1 MTANPAACGQ
11 HGAGGSEPS
20 ARKRNK
26 VLLYNPRAVFF
37 TMPLALLAIGSELDP
52 ELYEVVIVD
61 ARLDPQADAAV
72 LSHIGEALCLG
83 ITVLTGAPI
92 SDALRVSRLVKQAR
106 PDLPVVWGG
115 WHPSMFSRECLLE
128 RSVDVTVRGQGEETF
143 TDIVERLRQ
152 GRSLDDCAGCTVRLA
167 DGTIRE
173 NPARTLAQV
182 DKFRAHDYGL
192 IPVERYFELKGK
204 RQLDFISSQ
213 GCNFR
218 CAFCSDPFVYG
229 RKWVG
234 LEPVRMAMRLKELWD
249 RYRFDDVNFQD
260 ETFFTKAGRVEALA
274 DRMIESGMKVTWAAT
289 MRADQAIRLPDAVWA
304 RCKQS
309 GLRRLLVGVESG
321 SNAVLKRISKDIKIE
336 QVYATAQ
343 KMLRFGIAGHFPFI
357 VGFPDESDEDIQAT
371 LDCAKRLRSMSPDFL
386 TPIYYFKPYPG
397 SALVIEAVARGF
409 RLPETLEAWAQFDYV
424 AGEPGPWVSPEKF
437 ELIERFKF
445 FHELAWKKV
454 TRGKRLLQKVARYRC
469 HTDNYRWPV
478 EMLFTRWL
486 VPVQVLS

>member
-1 MTANPAACGQ
+1 MQDLRVRHVAGSGLERIGMTPITR
-11 HGAGGSEPS
+11 S
-20 ARKRNK
+20 KRQK
-26 VLLYNPRAVFF
+26 VVLYNPRAVFF

-52 ELYEVVIVD
+52 EVFEVVIVD
-61 ARLDPQADAAV
+61 ARLDPDAENTV
-72 LSHIGEALCLG
+72 LSHIGDALCLG
-83 ITVLTGAPI
+83 VTVLTGAPI
-92 SDALRVSRLVKQAR
+92 SDALRISRAAKLVR
-106 PDLPVVWGG
+106 PDVPVVWGG

-143 TDIVERLRQ
+143 AEIVQRLAQ
-152 GRSLDDCAGCTVRLA
+152 GRPLDDCAGCTVRLA
-167 DGTIRE
+167 DGTIQE
-173 NPARTLAQV
+173 NPARAL
-182 DKFRAHDYGL
+182 AHDYGL
-192 IPVERYFELKGK
+192 IPVERYYELKGK
-204 RQLDFISSQ
+204 RQLDYISSQ

-249 RYRFDDVNFQD
+249 RYHFDDVNFQD
-260 ETFFTKAGRVEALA
+260 ETFFTKADRVEAMA
-274 DRMIESGMKVTWAAT
+274 DRIVASGMKITWAAT
-289 MRADQAIRLPDAVWA
+289 MRADQGIRLPERVWE

-321 SNAVLKRISKDIKIE
+321 SNEVLKRIRKDIKIE
-336 QVYATAQ
+336 QVFETAQ
-343 KMLRFGIAGHFPFI
+343 KMVKFGLAGHFPFI
-357 VGFPDESDEDIQAT
+357 VGFPDESEDNIQAS

-409 RLPETLEAWAQFDYV
+409 RLPETLDAWAEFDFV

-437 ELIERFKF
+437 ERIERFKF

-454 TRGKRLLQKVARYRC
+454 SRGKRLLQKLARYRC
-469 HTDNYRWPV
+469 DKDNYRWPV

-486 VPVQVLS
+486 VPAQTLS

>member
-1 MTANPAACGQ
+1 MTEPLMHTDTTAPAA
-11 HGAGGSEPS
+11 
-20 ARKRNK
+20 RRRLK
-26 VLLYNPRAVFF
+26 VVLYNPEAVFF

-52 ELYEVVIVD
+52 EIYEVVTID
-61 ARLDPQADAAV
+61 GRLEPDSQSAV
-72 LSHIGEALCLG
+72 LSQLDGAVCLG
-83 ITVLTGAPI
+83 VTVLTGAPI
-92 SDALRVSRLVKQAR
+92 SDALNISRAAKRAR
-106 PDLPVVWGG
+106 PDLTVVWGG

-128 RSVDVTVRGQGEETF
+128 ESVDVTVRGQGEETF
-143 TDIVERLRQ
+143 AEIVGRLAE
-152 GRSLDDCAGCTVRLA
+152 GRSLQGCAGCTLRLP
-167 DGTIRE
+167 DGTLQE
-173 NPARTLAQV
+173 NPPRPLAQV

-192 IPVERYFELKGK
+192 IPVERYFQLKGK

-249 RYRFDDVNFQD
+249 RYHFDDVNFQD
-260 ETFFTKAGRVEALA
+260 ETFFTQRERVCALA
-274 DRMIESGMKVTWAAT
+274 DRIIESGMKITWAAT
-289 MRADQAIRLPDAVWA
+289 MRADQGIRLPEEVWA

-321 SNAVLKRISKDIKIE
+321 SNEVLKRIRKDIKIE
-336 QVYATAQ
+336 QVYETAA
-343 KMLRFGIAGHFPFI
+343 KMLRHGIAGHFPFI
-357 VGFPDESDEDIQAT
+357 VGFPDESDADIQAT

-397 SALVIEAVARGF
+397 SELVIEAVKRGF

-445 FHELAWKKV
+445 FHELAWK
-454 TRGKRLLQKVARYRC
+454 RAGLGRRLLQQLARYRC
-469 HTDNYRWPV
+469 GRHNYRWPV
-478 EMLFTRWL
+478 EMLLTRWL
-486 VPVQVLS
+486 VPVQKLS